1 MLKAKIL
8 QSYLTL
14 CAVTGDNIPH
24 MNTKRKLT
32 NEFFE
37 TYPVFSLK
45 EAVRYLAPSG
55 GKPGVTERL
64 KYHLTT
70 GRLKNLG
77 RELYA
82 VVPTSASAASFD
94 PDPFLV
100 AAAARPEGIFTHHSA
115 LELLGAA
122 HSAWKV
128 HTLYVESRRRS
139 IELDGASIKFLVHP
153 KALVVKKAQD
163 LGLRKVE
170 RRGRW
175 LRTTGPER
183 TLVEGFRNPGYVG
196 GLEELV
202 VSASGFPV
210 LDLVL
215 LRKILDIYA
224 VHKLFAAVGWFL
236 ENNQNAFHV
245 PDQFLYELEKR
256 CPQSPQY
263 ALRDQRRGTL
273 SNRWNLVLPDELNN
287 IGGLDDS

>member
-1 MLKAKIL
+1 
-8 QSYLTL
+8 
-14 CAVTGDNIPH
+14 

-32 NEFFE
+32 NVFFD
-37 TYPVFSLK
+37 THPVFSL
-45 EAVRYLAPSG
+45 ENAVQYLAPPG
-55 GKPGVTERL
+55 GKSGATERL
-64 KYHLTT
+64 KHHLTT
-70 GRLKNLG
+70 GRLKSLG

-82 VVPTSASAASFD
+82 VVPPGATAASFD

-100 AAAARPEGIFTHHSA
+100 AAAARPEGIFSHHSA

-122 HSAWKV
+122 HSTWKV

-139 IELDGASIKFLVHP
+139 IELTGASIKFLIHP

-210 LDLVL
+210 LDLDL
-215 LRKILDIYA
+215 LNELLDIYA
-224 VHKLFAAVGWFL
+224 VRKLFAAVGWFL
-236 ENNQNAFHV
+236 ENNQSAFHV
-245 PDQFLYELEKR
+245 PDQFINDLEKR
-256 CPQSPQY
+256 SPHSPQY

-287 IGGLDDS
+287 LGGPDDS

>member
-1 MLKAKIL
+1 MTI
-8 QSYLTL
+8 
-14 CAVTGDNIPH
+14 CAVTGDNTPH

-37 TYPVFSLK
+37 TYPVFSLE

-55 GKPGVTERL
+55 GKPGATERL

-82 VVPTSASAASFD
+82 VVPSGATAASFD

-100 AAAARPEGIFTHHSA
+100 AAAARPSGVFAHHSA

-122 HSAWKV
+122 HSTWKV
-128 HTLYVESRRRS
+128 HTLYVGSRRRS
-139 IELDGASIKFLVHP
+139 IELNGVSIKFLVHP
-153 KALVVKKAQD
+153 KPFVVNKVQD

-175 LRTTGPER
+175 LLATGPER

-202 VSASGFPV
+202 VSASGFPI
-210 LDLVL
+210 LDLDL
-215 LRKILDIYA
+215 LKKILDIYA
-224 VHKLFAAVGWFL
+224 VRKLFAAAGWFL

-245 PDQFLYELEKR
+245 PDQYLNDLEKR

-273 SNRWNLVLPDELNN
+273 SSRWNLMMPEELNN
-287 IGGLDDS
+287 LGGLDDS